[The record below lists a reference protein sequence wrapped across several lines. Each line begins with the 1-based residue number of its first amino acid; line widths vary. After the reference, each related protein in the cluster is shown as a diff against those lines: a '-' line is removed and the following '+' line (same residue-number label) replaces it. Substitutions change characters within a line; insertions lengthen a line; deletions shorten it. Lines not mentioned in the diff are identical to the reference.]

1 MAKLL
6 LFDGKASKV
15 REFATV
21 YHSVLGLLYFFIF
34 LF

>member
-1 MAKLL
+1 MAKPL

-21 YHSVLGLLYFFIF
+21 CYSVLGLLYFF